1 MSVAQNGPVWL
12 HWEEH
17 GRGEPVLM
25 IMGLSGSSRAWFRL
39 LPAVA
44 GAYRTIVFDN
54 RGTGASDPPSGLLT
68 MTDLVDDALA
78 VMDAAGLESAHVV
91 GVSMGGM
98 IAQHLALDH
107 RDRVRSLLLGC
118 TTPGGRRP
126 GERPPWR
133 LLTATALR
141 PVVGITRSFPLIA
154 PLLYSEDTL
163 RHHPERIEPDLEV
176 RLGEATSLRTNVA
189 QMAAIAGHDVRHRL
203 GELADLPV
211 TVLHGEDDRLVPVE
225 RGREL
230 ADGIPGARLVTLP
243 RTGHLMTSDAPRQCP
258 AAVLEHLH
266 RAAGTTVHTPVTAVS

>member
-1 MSVAQNGPVWL
+1 VAVAQNGRVWL

-25 IMGLSGSSRAWFRL
+25 IMGLSGSSKAWFRL

-44 GAYRTIVFDN
+44 GAHRAIVFDN

-68 MTDLVDDALA
+68 MSDLVDDALA
-78 VMDAAGLESAHVV
+78 VMEAAGVDSAHVI

-107 RDRVRSLLLGC
+107 RHRVRSLLLGC
-118 TTPGGRRP
+118 TTPRGHRP

-141 PVVGITRSFPLIA
+141 PVVGITRTFPLIA

-163 RHHPERIEPDLEV
+163 RDHPERIAPDMEL
-176 RLGEATSLRTNVA
+176 RLGEATPVRTSVA
-189 QMAAIAGHDVRHRL
+189 QMAAVAGHDVRGRL
-203 GELADLPV
+203 AELAGLPV
-211 TVLHGEDDRLVPVE
+211 TVLHGEDDRLVPIE

-230 ADGIPGARLVTLP
+230 AEGIPGARFVTLP

-258 AAVLEHLH
+258 VAVLEHLS
-266 RAAGTTVHTPVTAVS
+266 RAAGHGVQTPVTAVA